1 MYFKLLVELKTIFLS
16 CIFELTNVVYIFL
29 EVLLFFC
36 IHRQQNRKIQE

>member
-29 EVLLFFC
+29 EVFFC